1 MIKMRIGFL
10 ILISIIFMISSCSLE
25 EENTADPVFC
35 TEEARPAL
43 EITVLS
49 SSTDEPL
56 TEDIEVVAVDGDYE
70 ESLENY
76 QGSSTFVGA
85 YERDGTYTI
94 LIYKSGNISYNSIN
108 PIIVDKDICHVI
120 TERRTIRLRAE

>member
-1 MIKMRIGFL
+1 MRISFL
-10 ILISIIFMISSCSLE
+10 ILISLIIASCSLE
-25 EENTADPVFC
+25 EENIADPVFC

-56 TEDIEVVAVDGDYE
+56 TEDIEVIAVDGDYE
-70 ESLENY
+70 ETLENY
-76 QGSSTFVGA
+76 QSSSTFVGA
-85 YERDGTYTI
+85 FERDGAYIIHIT
-94 LIYKSGNISYNSIN
+94 KSGYSSYNSIN

-120 TERRTIRLRAE
+120 TERRTIQLQPD

>member
-1 MIKMRIGFL
+1 MRIGFL
-10 ILISIIFMISSCSLE
+10 ILISMITASCSLE

-43 EITVLS
+43 EITVVS
-49 SSTDEPL
+49 SSTDEPI
-56 TEDIEVVAVDGDYE
+56 TEDIEVIAVDGDYE

-85 YERDGTYTI
+85 YERDGMYTI
-94 LIYKSGNISYNSIN
+94 LIYKSGYVSYNSIN

-120 TERRTIRLRAE
+120 TERRTIRLESE